1 MIRIT
6 KAAVKRPL
14 ARYVRRISVF
24 ECSGPIEHKH
34 KLIPNGSTILS
45 YNHKDI
51 PAYNHVKKVKPTRRL
66 QITGPKTDPNI
77 CVEYEGELLQILV
90 EFTPTGFYY
99 LFHSSPA
106 NFLNSLVDPSQ
117 FVSKEMIGNLNTK
130 LLATD
135 DPDVQVDIIQDHLIE
150 LSYQALPFCNYMEKA
165 IRILETNIG
174 KNAIKDIA
182 IAVHKSERQLSR
194 QFCKMVGI
202 SPKQFSK
209 ILQLHYVINLM
220 NLKEYSSLK
229 EISYSA
235 NFYDLSHFDRRFK
248 ELVRITPQEFLISKE
263 HMALQYFTDLVK
275 TRKSSSFFIE
285 DELKS

>member
-1 MIRIT
+1 
-6 KAAVKRPL
+6 
-14 ARYVRRISVF
+14 VRRISVF

-34 KLIPNGSTILS
+34 KLIPSGSTYLS

-51 PAYNHVKKVKPTRRL
+51 PAYKHVKKIKPTGRL

-99 LFHSSPA
+99 IFHCSPA
-106 NFLNSLVDPSQ
+106 SFLNSLVDPCQ
-117 FVSKEMIGNLNTK
+117 FVPQETVDNLKNK
-130 LLATD
+130 LFATD
-135 DPDVQVDIIQDHLIE
+135 DPDNHVDIIQDHLIE
-150 LSYQALPFCNYMEKA
+150 LSYQALPFCQYIEKA
-165 IRILETNIG
+165 IRILENNIG

-182 IAVHKSERQLSR
+182 TAVHKSERQLSR
-194 QFCKMVGI
+194 QFTKMVGI

-220 NLKEYSSLK
+220 HLKEYSSLK

-248 ELVRITPQEFLISKE
+248 ELVGITPNEFLISRE
-263 HMALQYFTDLVK
+263 HMALKYFTDLAK
-275 TRKSSSFFIE
+275 IRRSSSLLAE
-285 DELKS
+285 N

>member
-1 MIRIT
+1 MIRIKKT
-6 KAAVKRPL
+6 AVKRPL

-24 ECSGPIEHKH
+24 ESTGPIEHKH
-34 KLIPNGSTILS
+34 RLIPSGSTYLS

-51 PAYNHVKKVKPTRRL
+51 PAYNHIKKVKPSRRL

-77 CVEYEGELLQILV
+77 CVEYEGKLLQILV

-99 LFHSSPA
+99 IFHISPA
-106 NFLNSLVDPSQ
+106 SFLNNLVDPSQ
-117 FVSKEMIGNLNTK
+117 FVPHETIENLNST

-135 DPDVQVDIIQDHLIE
+135 DPDIHIDIIQDHLIE
-150 LSYQALPFCNYMEKA
+150 LSYQALPFCNYVEKA
-165 IRILETNIG
+165 IRILENNIG

-182 IAVHKSERQLSR
+182 IAVHKSERQFSR
-194 QFCKMVGI
+194 QFTKMVGI

-209 ILQLHYVINLM
+209 ILQLHFVINLM
-220 NLKEYSSLK
+220 NLKEYTSLK

-248 ELVRITPQEFLISKE
+248 ELVGITPNEFLISKE
-263 HMALQYFTDLVK
+263 HNALKYFTDLVE
-275 TRKSSSFFIE
+275 TRRSSS
-285 DELKS
+285 L